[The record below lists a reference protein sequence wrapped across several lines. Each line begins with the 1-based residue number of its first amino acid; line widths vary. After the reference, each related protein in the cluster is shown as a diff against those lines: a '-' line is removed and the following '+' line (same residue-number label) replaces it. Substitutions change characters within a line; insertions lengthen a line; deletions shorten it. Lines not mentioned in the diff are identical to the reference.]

1 MVVDWMRIDRRPL
14 LVGSFTQGHLTLSSR
29 IASADC
35 GCQPLQH
42 HHKRLKC
49 SVNRKYYHLLL
60 NYTSIGL
67 TLYGHDY
74 CKFGSIFWIYWRHRP
89 RSSMPLPFQTF
100 KPD

>member
-1 MVVDWMRIDRRPL
+1 MVVDWVRIDRRPL

-29 IASADC
+29 IASANR
-35 GCQPLQH
+35 GRKPLH
-42 HHKRLKC
+42 HRHKRLKH

-74 CKFGSIFWIYWRHRP
+74 CKFDSILWIYWRHRP
-89 RSSMPLPFQTF
+89 RSSMRLPF
-100 KPD
+100 